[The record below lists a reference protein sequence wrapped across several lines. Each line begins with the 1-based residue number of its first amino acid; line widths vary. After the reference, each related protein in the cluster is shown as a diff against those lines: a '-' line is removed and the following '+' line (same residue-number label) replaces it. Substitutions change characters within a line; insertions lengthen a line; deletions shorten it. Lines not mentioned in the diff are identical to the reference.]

1 MMDVKEVLHLLQYWK
16 NCDKYEK
23 NQKISHFCHEAE
35 VGNKHY
41 ELKWV
46 INMVLE
52 IMAHFLKNKNQRENI
67 SK

>member
-35 VGNKHY
+35 VGSKHY
-41 ELKWV
+41 ELKCV
-46 INMVLE
+46 INMG
-52 IMAHFLKNKNQRENI
+52 
-67 SK
+67 